1 MKKTN
6 FGPSAL
12 NLSVA
17 MSQETGCVVIV
28 RDGNRVVGSLTR
40 EQSVAFAEAIIHFV
54 PPIMADP
61 AKPRLTLVKDGH
73 AESDSAQA

>member
-12 NLSVA
+12 DLSVA
-17 MSQETGCVVIV
+17 MSEETGCIVIV

-54 PPIMADP
+54 PPIMAEP

-73 AESDSAQA
+73 ADSAQA

>member
-6 FGPSAL
+6 FGPSGL
-12 NLSVA
+12 DLSVA
-17 MSQETGCVVIV
+17 MSHETGCLVMV
-28 RDGNRVVGSLTR
+28 RDGNRIVGSLTR
-40 EQSVAFAEAIIHFV
+40 EQSVAFAESIIHFV
-54 PPIMADP
+54 PPIMAEP